1 MYAVSG
7 LVEILQKNQ
16 AGESLRTYRVCV
28 YVRIRTYAV
37 FGLVEFQEPHV
48 RIYLQ
53 HKYCMYVHSSPYPL

>member
-28 YVRIRTYAV
+28 YVRIRTYEV
-37 FGLVEFQEPHV
+37 CGLVEFQEPHV